1 MSVQG
6 WIQEYDA
13 SRYLRK
19 QTDDVLKR
27 RYEALTS
34 NLWSTD
40 VAGNVMPPR
49 NPQHREAILRLVV
62 HVLCEQRNRA
72 GDPTLVLDEA
82 AIRQAASTAYR
93 RPKLTTSFIGS
104 PSGFAKFGKREH
116 IRRTYEE
123 GVLRVAPASGF
134 NDPSLNSAQRDDE
147 LLHWAVTPN
156 QQLMMRVIGL
166 DEHGN
171 EVEVPVE
178 KGELFRGM
186 TVPDFYVWCCGFG
199 YDARLFHEFQADAV
213 IVIRDMDQFQSRFS
227 AAMQTV
233 LPGWTM
239 KDGPLTYYDPYNVR
253 REELTPVFSKNLR
266 YLHQN
271 EYRFAWSSPLGEKT
285 SKPLFP
291 VLGRL
296 SDIAEYYE
304 IDGSV

>member
-27 RYEALTS
+27 RYESLTT

-40 VAGNVMPPR
+40 AAGNVIPPR
-49 NPQHREAILRLVV
+49 DPKHREGILRLVV

-72 GDPTLVLDEA
+72 GGPTLALDEA
-82 AIRQAASTAYR
+82 AIRQAASTVYR
-93 RPKLTTSFIGS
+93 RPKLTTPFLGP

-116 IRRTYEE
+116 IKRTYEE
-123 GVLRVAPASGF
+123 GVLRAAPASGF
-134 NDPSLNSAQRDDE
+134 NDPSLNNAQRDDE

-156 QQLMMRVIGL
+156 QQLMMSVIGL
-166 DEHGN
+166 DEHGS
-171 EVEVPVE
+171 EVELPVE

-213 IVIRDMDQFQSRFS
+213 IVIRDMDQFRSRFS
-227 AAMQTV
+227 AAMQSI

-253 REELTPVFSKNLR
+253 REELTPIFSKNLR
-266 YLHQN
+266 YLYQN

-285 SKPLFP
+285 SKALFP

-304 IDGSV
+304 IDASV

>member
-19 QTDDVLKR
+19 QSDDALKY
-27 RYEALTS
+27 RYDTLAG

-40 VAGNVMPPR
+40 VAGNVMPQRHPL
-49 NPQHREAILRLVV
+49 HREAILRLVV
-62 HVLCEQRNRA
+62 HVLCEQSKRT
-72 GDPTLVLDEA
+72 GDPSFALDET
-82 AIRQAASTAYR
+82 AIRQAASATYQ
-93 RPKLTTSFIGS
+93 RPKLTTPFIGL
-104 PSGFAKFGKREH
+104 PSGYAKFGKREH
-116 IRRTYEE
+116 IKRTFEE

-156 QQLMMRVIGL
+156 QQLMMRLNGL

-171 EVEVPVE
+171 KVEIPVK

-186 TVPDFYVWCCGFG
+186 AVPDFYVWCCGFG

-213 IVIRDMDQFQSRFS
+213 IVIRDLDQFRSRFF
-227 AAMQTV
+227 AAMQTA

-253 REELTPVFSKNLR
+253 REELPPIFSKNLR

-285 SKPLFP
+285 SKPLYP
-291 VLGRL
+291 ILGQL